1 MKHSPQYHGVYSD
14 LLAYTGLSPA
24 DLEKRLERREHFH
37 FEGEHAWWDPKSV
50 GELTWFYR
58 SSVSYLF
65 ANADHPQASEII
77 AQLESEDGPVLD
89 YSGGVGSTVLG
100 LAAKNIS
107 CHYFGIGVQEVAFA
121 EFRVERRS
129 AQHLVKIV
137 SPYAFIEGEYRF
149 HAYKSIPEASYGA
162 IVAMDVL
169 EHIPDY
175 HVTAKHLA
183 GLLRRGGLFFESS
196 PFDNASDDPLAI
208 HQRASVAM
216 ADALEGL
223 EFVKRLE
230 GGIKVWR
237 KP

>member
-24 DLEKRLERREHFH
+24 DLEKRLERRDHFH
-37 FEGEHAWWDPKSV
+37 FEGEHAWWNPKSV

-65 ANADHPQASEII
+65 ANADHPQ
-77 AQLESEDGPVLD
+77 ESAIVAHLRPQDGPILD

-107 CHYFGIGVQEVAFA
+107 CHYFGIGVQEFAFA
-121 EFRVERRS
+121 EFRVARQR
-129 AQHLVKIV
+129 AQHLVKMV
-137 SPYAFIEGEYRF
+137 SPYALVEGEYRF
-149 HAYKSIPEASYGA
+149 HTYKSIPEASYGA
-162 IVAMDVL
+162 IVAIDVL

-175 HVTAKHLA
+175 HVTAKHLV

-216 ADALEGL
+216 ADALHGL
-223 EFVKRLE
+223 DFAGTLDER
-230 GGIKVWR
+230 IKMWR
-237 KP
+237 KL